1 MNISAQSLVSGEYKF
16 RIVKHDGTVQETG
29 WMKNLILNSGLEHLG
44 QLAES
49 PVYYAFVGTG
59 TTAPAATQTQ
69 LTSLLASCAGN
80 SGGYSNTSVNSGPP
94 TYEQQHTYSYSF
106 PQGSV
111 IGNIAEVGIG
121 PYVDGSS
128 LFSRARILDSNE
140 SPTVLSIVELDQLTV
155 FYRVKVK
162 PPLTNRTGSFVV
174 AGVTYN
180 YTARVAYVENF
191 AASALILAGGQ
202 YFSGGYQAYACGDL
216 STLGTIAEAAT
227 DVLGNGNSV
236 EFTALPYSP
245 GTRQRVSTARWSHNE
260 ANNPNGNG
268 IKGFNVYFGYQGE
281 MVFQYVLNTPIPK
294 TETTELKLNFTFSWA
309 RG

>member
-59 TTAPAATQTQ
+59 TTTPAVTQTQ
-69 LTSLLASCAGN
+69 LTSLLASRYG
-80 SGGYSNTSVNSGPP
+80 SGLALESVNIGAP

-121 PYVDGSS
+121 PYEDGSS
-128 LFSRARILDSNE
+128 LFSRALILDSNG

-155 FYRVKVK
+155 FYRLKIK
-162 PPLTNRTGSFVV
+162 PPLTDRTGSFVV

-191 AASALILAGGQ
+191 DGSSGVLAAGQ
-202 YFSGGYQAYACGDL
+202 KFSDGFDAYACGDL

-227 DVLGNGNSV
+227 DMLGNGYSV

-245 GTRQRVSTARWSHNE
+245 GTRQRVSTARWSYNV

-268 IKGFNVYFGYQGE
+268 IKGFNVSFGYEGK
-281 MVFQYVLNTPIPK
+281 MTFQYVLDKPIPK

>member
-1 MNISAQSLVSGEYKF
+1 MNIPVQSLVSGEYKF
-16 RIVKHDGTVQETG
+16 RIVKKDGTIQETG

-49 PVYYAFVGTG
+49 PLYYAFVGTG
-59 TTAPAATQTQ
+59 TTTPAVTQTQ

-80 SGGYSNTSVNSGPP
+80 SGYATASVNIGAP
-94 TYEQQHTYSYSF
+94 TYEQQHTYTYIF

-111 IGNIAEVGIG
+111 VGNIAEVGVG

-128 LFSRARILDSNE
+128 LFSRARILDSND
-140 SPTVLSIVELDQLTV
+140 SPTVLSIVELDQLTM
-155 FYRVKVK
+155 FYRLKIK

-180 YTARVAYVENF
+180 YTARVAYVGNF
-191 AASALILAGGQ
+191 AGSALALAAGQ

-227 DVLGNGNSV
+227 DMLGNGISV
-236 EFTALPYSP
+236 EFPALPYSP
-245 GTRQRVSTARWSHNE
+245 GTRQRVSTARWSYNV

-268 IKGFNVYFGYQGE
+268 IKGFNVSFGYQGE
-281 MVFQYVLNTPIPK
+281 MMFQYVLDNPIPK